1 MSWEAVK
8 SRLQKIVDDENK
20 EKPLS
25 DEELA
30 KKLREQGIEIARR
43 TIVKYRQQ
51 LGIAAAR
58 LRREY

>member
-51 LGIAAAR
+51 LRIAAAR